1 MFYAVILIIAGILQG
16 FMVSFNGQLGNYYSL
31 FGICF
36 FVHVI
41 PVVILLIHMKL
52 IKKEKIFLYNGVPKY
67 IFTVGFMGVAMIAS
81 SSYCTLKIGARAL
94 SSLSTVGQMISSAMV
109 DHYGWFGAKQR
120 KFQLK
125 EIPCYL
131 LVLIGA
137 LLVVN
142 G

>member
-52 IKKEKIFLYNGVPKY
+52 IKKEKIFTKTFYFYFEN
-67 IFTVGFMGVAMIAS
+67 
-81 SSYCTLKIGARAL
+81 
-94 SSLSTVGQMISSAMV
+94 
-109 DHYGWFGAKQR
+109 
-120 KFQLK
+120 
-125 EIPCYL
+125 
-131 LVLIGA
+131 
-137 LLVVN
+137 
-142 G
+142 